1 MIGHGPTDFRLEMS
15 MADENEMQNGAQ
27 PQMPQMRPLAQYIR
41 DLSFENVL
49 AQKGMKGQ
57 VQPDVSVQV
66 SLDAKKRDQEN
77 QYEVIGK
84 FAVRS
89 KNKDSEDTLFL
100 LELEY
105 AGIFEV
111 SNVSDEQL
119 HPFLLIEAPR
129 LMFPYIRRIVS
140 DVTHDGGFPPL
151 NLEPID
157 FVKLYRQ
164 GLAQRQKAQA
174 EQAGA
179 AND

>member
-1 MIGHGPTDFRLEMS
+1 
-15 MADENEMQNGAQ
+15 MADETETQKPDGAQNGSQQ
-27 PQMPQMRPLAQYIR
+27 PQMPQIRPMAQYIR
-41 DLSFENVL
+41 DMSFENVL
-49 AQKGMKGQ
+49 ARKGMKGQ

-66 SLDAKKRDQEN
+66 SLDAKKRDQDN
-77 QYEVIGK
+77 QFEVIGK
-84 FAVRS
+84 FTVRS
-89 KNKDSEDTLFL
+89 KNKGTEDILFL

-105 AGIFEV
+105 GGIFQV

-129 LMFPYIRRIVS
+129 LMFPYIRRIVA

-157 FVKLYRQ
+157 FVQLYRQ

-174 EQAGA
+174 EAEGAGNA
-179 AND
+179 

>member
-1 MIGHGPTDFRLEMS
+1 
-15 MADENEMQNGAQ
+15 MADETDTQQPAQNGAQNGSQQ
-27 PQMPQMRPLAQYIR
+27 PQMPQIRPMAQYIR
-41 DLSFENVL
+41 DMSFENVL

-57 VQPDVSVQV
+57 AQPDVSVQV
-66 SLDAKKRDQEN
+66 SLDAKKREQEG

-84 FAVRS
+84 FTVRS
-89 KNKDSEDTLFL
+89 KNKDSEDMLFL

-105 AGIFEV
+105 GGIFQV

-174 EQAGA
+174 EQAGPTGEA
-179 AND
+179 